1 MYRYIIRRLL
11 AAIPTIVIISI
22 MVSLLI
28 RLQPGDVLMA
38 NLEEG
43 GSFTKEGLNRMR
55 YELGLT
61 RTWPHQYQCWVVGD
75 LLNWAAGSAD
85 PDALTSDG
93 LPKDASILTLGFLGE
108 RPLIGECDGGG
119 LIRADFGKSLD
130 SRRDILE
137 QIAKRSRV
145 SVQLAFMAMVT
156 AVVISLP
163 LGIIAAVKQD
173 SWIDYTSRFFS
184 VLGLSVPD
192 FFTATV
198 LLYVLSVYVG
208 WLPPFGYF
216 SLWSD
221 TWTNLQAYTI
231 PAVIVGYRLS
241 AISARMTRSA
251 MLEVLRQDYVRTAR
265 AKGLNER
272 PIILRHS
279 LRNALIPV
287 VTIMGTQLSF
297 LLGGIVLIEV
307 VFSLPGVGSLLL
319 NAVEVRDYPVV
330 QGVVLLTSCTFI
342 LMNLLVDLSYALI
355 DPRIRYS

>member
-1 MYRYIIRRLL
+1 MYRYVIRRLI
-11 AAIPTIVIISI
+11 AAVPTIIIISI
-22 MVSLLI
+22 LVSLLI
-28 RLQPGDVLMA
+28 RLQPGSVLMA

-43 GSFTKEGLNRMR
+43 GSYTEE
-55 YELGLT
+55 ELDLMAYNLGIT

-75 LLNWAAGSAD
+75 LLNWAVTPAVQDPNSAV
-85 PDALTSDG
+85 
-93 LPKDASILTLGFLGE
+93 PKDGSILTLGFLGE
-108 RPLIGECDGGG
+108 KPLLGECDGGG
-119 LIRADFGKSLD
+119 LIRADFGQSLD

-137 QIAKRSRV
+137 QIGKRARV
-145 SVQLAFMAMVT
+145 SIQLALMAMVV
-156 AVVISLP
+156 AISVALP

-173 SWIDYTSRFFS
+173 SWVDYVSRLFS

-198 LLYVLSVYVG
+198 LLYILSVWVG
-208 WLPPFGYF
+208 WTPPFGYF
-216 SLWSD
+216 SFWSD

-231 PAVIVGYRLS
+231 PALIVGYRLS

-265 AKGLNER
+265 AKGLEER
-272 PIILRHS
+272 PVILKHS

-307 VFSLPGVGSLLL
+307 VFSLPGLGSLLL

-330 QGVVLLTSCTFI
+330 QGVVVLTSITFI